1 MQVKIEPWDR
11 VGAGDRSVLDR
22 DPLGQ
27 GRLGPNPADCDGAMQ
42 VSMVR
47 RTVMDLSGEDEDDRA
62 ELCSKLRE
70 VRRIHDVL
78 VEKVAASEAEL
89 RLLASQALVVGA
101 DPGPRRRPIGH
112 RTLPSPRRS

>member
-1 MQVKIEPWDR
+1 M
-11 VGAGDRSVLDR
+11 LDR

-27 GRLGPNPADCDGAMQ
+27 GRLGPNPAGCDGAMQ

-89 RLLASQALVVGA
+89 RLLASQALLVGA
-101 DPGPRRRPIGH
+101 DPGLVEELSGLDVGLLAIEHFRRPGGVE
-112 RTLPSPRRS
+112 